1 MTWRRLIIGF
11 LFLLTFSAG
20 VFAAAE
26 HPYRVFIEETVA
38 TVAQSWVPGTFTI
51 SPDGK
56 RFAHVVVV
64 GNQQRVV
71 LDGEEQQGYQEI
83 AGLRFSPDGKHFAY
97 VAKQGHQSY
106 LVYDGNTGKPFDAI
120 DVATLRF
127 SPDGQHY
134 AFVGKT
140 GDKYLVV
147 TEAGAGK
154 TYDEINGDSLRFS
167 PNGMSI
173 AYTARLG
180 NKWIIV
186 TDGRESEPYDEIPAL
201 EFSADGK
208 RVAAIVRF
216 GDQYAVTVNGEIGP
230 AFTRI
235 KPDSLV
241 FSPDSQRIGYI
252 AVDGGREFCVIDHQ
266 VGNDYD
272 RIISKKIS
280 FAPDGARTAF
290 AAERQG
296 SRFMVVDGVEGKPYP
311 KISAHPPLF
320 SPDGHKLAYAAFN
333 GTDWLV
339 AVNGIEQAGY
349 AGIGEGSLLFNNRG
363 SRLAYI
369 AKVKTGA
376 WTVVSDGI
384 AGPYYDAI
392 AQNSLAFSPDGKNL
406 VYSAR
411 RGNKWFVVLDN
422 HEGRLYDGIV
432 TDEGPQIRFNG
443 PAFFQYV
450 ALDGRR
456 IVAIKE
462 RISNKSDFLD
472 FERSLGSQ
480 RETGTS
486 PAATTQKFQFEF
498 KPPHGLV
505 FLETFKITDSIEAE
519 MMNQR
524 LHDEEITTR
533 NEISQ
538 SPSGYQINHTIINYR
553 VYDIEDQAGGEALSV
568 LEGVKFAALF
578 DSQGFVTGFKGL
590 EEFERKLKTLPVKH
604 YRKYRDF
611 FSKEAIESRFRNIWK
626 TSVEDFLGKSF
637 QLGDVWESE
646 VKIPLPNGEIIN
658 AVAYTEFAAE
668 TVINSQPYVII
679 KVDYDFDSSGLKE
692 SILEMILKG
701 APKLTSQPEIEISGK
716 GESIVDPQTMLAHSS
731 RLELA
736 MRVLMDLPELGEKEF
751 IYKRIITVTA
761 DYLNH

>member
-11 LFLLTFSAG
+11 LFFLTLSAG

-51 SPDGK
+51 SPDG
-56 RFAHVVVV
+56 RFAYVVVV
-64 GNQQRVV
+64 GNQQKVV
-71 LDGEEQQGYQEI
+71 LDGEEQQAYQEI

-127 SPDGQHY
+127 SPDGRRY
-134 AFVGKT
+134 AFIGKT
-140 GDKYLVV
+140 GDKHLVV

-154 TYDEINGDSLRFS
+154 TYDEINGGSLRFS
-167 PNGMSI
+167 PDSMSL
-173 AYTARLG
+173 AYIARLG
-180 NKWIIV
+180 NKWFLV

-235 KPDSLV
+235 KSDSLV
-241 FSPDSQRIGYI
+241 FCPDGQRIGYI
-252 AVDGGREFCVIDHQ
+252 AIDGGREFCVIDHQ
-266 VGNDYD
+266 AGNDYD

-290 AAERQG
+290 AVERQG
-296 SRFMVVDGVEGKPYP
+296 SRFMVVDGEEGKPYP

-320 SPDGHKLAYAAFN
+320 SPDGRKLAYAAFN
-333 GTDWLV
+333 GRDWLV
-339 AVNGIEQAGY
+339 VVNGVEQAGY

-369 AKVKTGA
+369 AKLKTGA

-422 HEGRLYDGIV
+422 REGRLYDGIV
-432 TDEGPQIRFNG
+432 AGEGPRIRFDG
-443 PAFFQYV
+443 SAFFRYV

-472 FERSLGSQ
+472 FERSLDSQ
-480 RETGTS
+480 METGS
-486 PAATTQKFQFEF
+486 LTTQQFQFEF

-505 FLETFKITDSIEAE
+505 YLETFKITDLIESE
-519 MMNQR
+519 IMNQR
-524 LHDEEITTR
+524 LHEEEITTR

-568 LEGVKFAALF
+568 LEGVKYASLF
-578 DSQGFVTGFKGL
+578 DSQGFFTGFKGL
-590 EEFERKLKTLPVKH
+590 EEFERKLKTLPAKH
-604 YRKYRDF
+604 YRKYRDY
-611 FSKEAIESRFRNIWK
+611 FSKEAIESRFRYSWK
-626 TSVEDFLGKSF
+626 TSVEDYLGKTI
-637 QLGDVWESE
+637 QIGDVWEKE
-646 VKIPLPNGEIIN
+646 VDLPLPNGEIVKALAN
-658 AVAYTEFAAE
+658 LELAGE
-668 TVINSQPYVII
+668 TVINSRPHVII
-679 KVDYDFDSSGLKE
+679 KVDYDFDSSALKE
-692 SILEMILKG
+692 FIREMLLKE
-701 APKLTSQPEIEISGK
+701 APRLTSQPEIEFSGE
-716 GESIVDPQTMLAHSS
+716 GESIVDPQIMLVYSAQQ
-731 RLELA
+731 ELA

-751 IYKRIITVTA
+751 IYKRIMTVTA
-761 DYLNH
+761 DYLDR